1 MPARPLTL
9 EERLSARGI
18 SRRQFLKFC
27 GAMTA
32 TLALPSIFTPRIA
45 RAMNTSERLPVIW
58 LEFQD
63 CAGNTESFLRA
74 ASPGVADIV
83 LEQISLE
90 YHETIMAPAGHRA
103 ERSLDE
109 ALERHPG
116 QYIAIVE
123 GSIPT
128 AAGGIYCTINGHTA
142 LSIAERVCSNAL
154 ATIAVGACAWD
165 GGWPGADP
173 NPTGA
178 VGVRDAVPGL
188 KNLINMPGC
197 PANVVNITAVIVH
210 YLTFKQLPAT
220 DEQGRPFFAYGQL
233 IHNNCERRG
242 HFDAG
247 RFVESWGDEGH
258 RLGWC
263 LYKMGC
269 KGPETNSNCPSVGWN
284 GTSYWPIGAGH
295 GCVGCMSERFWDKMA
310 PVYGRLP
317 NVEGFGVEATA
328 DTVGAV
334 AVGAVVGGATV
345 HAVAS
350 ALRARS
356 QPITAH
362 DGAETLVEAAS
373 RAMDVVEQ
381 IAGPVKPG
389 EAPATE
395 PATTEPERA
404 IALGVLD
411 EREDR
416 RNGDTQ

>member
-1 MPARPLTL
+1 MPARPLSL
-9 EERLSARGI
+9 EERLAARGV

-27 GAMTA
+27 AAMSA
-32 TLALPSIFTPRIA
+32 TLALPATFTPRIA
-45 RAMNTSERLPVIW
+45 KALNTAERLPVVW

-74 ASPGVADIV
+74 ESPGVADIV

-103 ERSLDE
+103 EHSLDAVVE
-109 ALERHPG
+109 HYPG

-128 AAGGIYCTINGHTA
+128 ANGGVYCTIGGRTA
-142 LSIAERVCSNAL
+142 LSIAQRVCSNAL

-165 GGWPGADP
+165 GGWPAASP

-178 VGVRDAVPGL
+178 VGVRQAVPGL
-188 KNLINMPGC
+188 KNLINLPGC
-197 PANVVNITAVIVH
+197 PMNVINLTAIIVH

-242 HFDAG
+242 HFDSG
-247 RFVESWGDEGH
+247 RFVERWGDEGH

-269 KGPETNSNCPSVGWN
+269 KGPQTYSNCPAVGWN

-295 GCVGCMSERFWDKMA
+295 GCVGCMSPRFWDTMS
-310 PVYGRLP
+310 PFYERLP
-317 NVEGFGVEATA
+317 NVEGFGIEVTA
-328 DTVGAV
+328 DTLGAIAVGAV
-334 AVGAVVGGATV
+334 AAAGAIHG
-345 HAVAS
+345 VAS
-350 ALRARS
+350 AIRARRH
-356 QPITAH
+356 PIATH
-362 DGAETLVEAAS
+362 DGDEVLVEAAE
-373 RAMDVVEQ
+373 RVTQVVGQ
-381 IAGPVKPG
+381 IASPVRQA
-389 EAPATE
+389 EAPAGE
-395 PATTEPERA
+395 AEKA
-404 IALGVLD
+404 ITPQKSADVD
-411 EREDR
+411 
-416 RNGDTQ
+416 GDQPSAS